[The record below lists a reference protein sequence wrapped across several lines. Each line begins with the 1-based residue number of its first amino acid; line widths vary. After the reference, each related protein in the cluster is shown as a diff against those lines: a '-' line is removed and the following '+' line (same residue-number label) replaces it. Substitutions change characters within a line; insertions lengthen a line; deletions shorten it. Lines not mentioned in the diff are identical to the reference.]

1 MIPLSKP
8 VTVYNLFGIGAK
20 DNSSVFPN
28 RALIL
33 GTTYAYNRGWTS
45 IENAIKGLCRI
56 CFIKLCS

>member
-1 MIPLSKP
+1 MIKLSKP

-33 GTTYAYNRGWTS
+33 GTTYAYNRGWRSPNDGGQS
-45 IENAIKGLCRI
+45 IKI
-56 CFIKLCS
+56 